1 MQQYIT
7 RQEKRRRDSLH
18 FDESEYLGN
27 TGFAGVSPSLREK
40 VLKEVTE
47 EVAKGEH
54 KGTKSVTSAADSA
67 YEQALNTG
75 DAGDGSYE
83 DSGYYDED
91 GNYVEGGYYDEDGNY
106 VEGGYYDEDGNYVEG
121 GYYDEDGNYVEGGYY
136 DEDGNYVEGGYYD
149 EDGNYVE
156 DGYYD
161 EDGNYDEDGY
171 YDEDGSYDEDGYY
184 DEDEPYEDGVGDDG
198 YYDDEEEEE
207 GPYDRGSGYSYDDY
221 EEDIPPA
228 PVRKKEKKQ
237 KKEGKKRS
245 LPRKIWGVV
254 WRILVFVLV
263 TALILLF
270 FIVGAVRTILN
281 DPCPSET
288 FKSEF
293 VSFAFETS
301 ALKWLPRVFLPDEEV
316 DDIINRN
323 LMPEAPDGTVSDK
336 DLIVI
341 DETPDESVD
350 PITLE
355 ELFGTT
361 YHGYM
366 MTIQDPSTVYVG
378 VVDQFVQGRGWIVP
392 DFCERYGAIGGVNGG
407 EFVDMGS
414 YSYTAMPVGGVVS
427 QGQPLFEN
435 NAGGKWNLVCMT
447 DENKLLLL
455 KGYSVQ
461 AAVNDYHVRDCV
473 HVKHETGPFLIIDGE
488 PLEVP
493 STDVYGGGKNPR
505 TAIGQRADGAI
516 LMCVVD
522 GRQASSLGATFKDM
536 IDIMQE
542 YGAVN
547 AACLDGGTST
557 QMYYEGEI
565 VNNPYSPTGPR
576 RCPTAWLVGGGEKK

>member
-1 MQQYIT
+1 MQYIT

-27 TGFAGVSPSLREK
+27 TGFAGVSSSVREK
-40 VLKEVTE
+40 VLKEVTD
-47 EVAKGEH
+47 EVKGKEPRYAN
-54 KGTKSVTSAADSA
+54 GGSGAGGNSGDDS
-67 YEQALNTG
+67 Y
-75 DAGDGSYE
+75 DGEYVE
-83 DSGYYDED
+83 DGYYDED
-91 GNYVEGGYYDEDGNY
+91 GSYD
-106 VEGGYYDEDGNYVEG
+106 EGGYYDEDGNYVEG

-161 EDGNYDEDGY
+161 EGGSCDEDGY
-171 YDEDGSYDEDGYY
+171 YDGDGADDGYY
-184 DEDEPYEDGVGDDG
+184 DEDDGYSEDGSGSGDG
-198 YYDDEEEEE
+198 YYDDDDEYEEE
-207 GPYDRGSGYSYDDY
+207 GPYDRGSGYSYDEY
-221 EEDIPPA
+221 EGDIPA
-228 PVRKKEKKQ
+228 TPVKRKEKKA
-237 KKEGKKRS
+237 KKTGKKRS
-245 LPRKIWGVV
+245 PLRRVWSVV
-254 WRILVFVLV
+254 WRVLVFLLV
-263 TALILLF
+263 TVLILLF
-270 FIVGAVRTILN
+270 FIVGAVKTILN

-301 ALKWLPRVFLPDEEV
+301 ALKWLPRVFLSDEEV

-341 DETPDESVD
+341 DETPNENVE

-378 VVDQFVQGRGWIVP
+378 IVDQFAEARGWIVP
-392 DFCERYGAIGGVNGG
+392 QFCETYGAIGGVNGG

-427 QGQPLFEN
+427 QGKAVFEN

-493 STDVYGGGKNPR
+493 SVDVYGGGKNPR

-576 RCPTAWLVGGGEKK
+576 RCPTAWLVGGGERK